1 MPHTSSVDNDPEVL
15 TWLGRTG
22 QAEGSSMT
30 AGDALRESF
39 VELREPQSDA
49 LRTSGRFG
57 LLVGASPP
65 MQALYDQLGR
75 VASSSATVLL
85 VGQSGTGKRLAAQ
98 TLHELSGRRDAPCLV
113 VDCAAIPSHLIEG
126 ELFGH
131 DKSGSAGAVREH
143 KGYFERANGGTLFLD
158 EITEIS
164 TDLQTKLLRVL
175 ETGSFLRGGV
185 SERIVTDVRVI
196 AATNGSPEKAVAD
209 GRLRKDLYNRL
220 SVFPIRLPSL
230 RERSA
235 DLELLA
241 HHFLD
246 QLNKDEA
253 THKRLSSEFVAHL
266 HSHSWPGNVRELRNY
281 VHRAFIMAD
290 EVVGPLHLQE
300 RVIAID
306 HAPVLTV
313 RVGTPLYEIERR
325 LTMATLAQC
334 GNVKRRA
341 AEILGISAK
350 TLYNRLEHYAA
361 SDKAAQ
367 DAPTAEL
374 VEESPR

>member
-1 MPHTSSVDNDPEVL
+1 MPHTSSVDSDPEVL

-22 QAEGSSMT
+22 QAEGFSSAT
-30 AGDALRESF
+30 GDALPGSF
-39 VELREPQSDA
+39 VALREPRSDA

-57 LLVGASPP
+57 PLVGASPP
-65 MQALYDQLGR
+65 MRTLYDQLGR

-98 TLHELSGRRDAPCLV
+98 TLHELSGRKDAPCLV

-131 DKSGSAGAVREH
+131 EKSSSAGAVRQD
-143 KGYFERANGGTLFLD
+143 KGYFERANGGTLVLD
-158 EITEIS
+158 EIAEIS
-164 TDLQTKLLRVL
+164 SDLQTKLLRVL

-196 AATNGSPEKAVAD
+196 AATSRSPEKAVAD
-209 GRLRKDLYNRL
+209 GRLRKDLFNRL

-230 RERSA
+230 RERSG

-266 HSHSWPGNVRELRNY
+266 YSHSWPGNVRELRNY
-281 VHRAFIMAD
+281 VHRAFILAD
-290 EVVGPLHLQE
+290 EIVGPLHLQE
-300 RVIAID
+300 RPIAID
-306 HAPVLTV
+306 HPPVLTV

-361 SDKAAQ
+361 SDKGAQ
-367 DAPTAEL
+367 NAPTAGQMEK
-374 VEESPR
+374 SPR